1 MKEDVRATL
10 NDAFDPRMSVRQ
22 QLLDIQLH
30 QMPQNFAERWSQ
42 NLRFIVAADASNE
55 LDENALEG
63 ESLGYTLEE
72 SESSSS
78 SQASLTSELK
88 IIADENQGQLTLPPE
103 PIFQPKAT
111 CSCRQKRRFPREG
124 LSKLR
129 VTTKS
134 PAELPGCNHY
144 VAISYCWK
152 VQTEMK
158 PQYAV
163 QTEKG
168 MRNNKAR
175 SDILSRAI
183 KFAAYHGIR
192 LIWIDQECI
201 DQDDREDKEEGIQS
215 MDLVYQQATHA
226 LALLDARITSEAQ
239 GVAFVKAMTGQDF
252 ERHEF
257 VFAVE
262 IFQHISLDR
271 WLSRAWCF
279 QESAAAGESMRVLI
293 PCDADLLEDE
303 GLMKVPGELEVTLEG
318 LKQAAAW
325 LASWAESN
333 FETSIP
339 EDRTSNEN
347 LKARADQAF
356 ESLMEICP
364 TAYQLAHHNPHF
376 RFGCNAGEALH
387 LLRNRECKHL
397 PDRLAIL
404 ANICNFSVRLNT
416 NKLQQSEEVLGRQ
429 HSFSVCF
436 AVLAIMNGDISLL
449 AGSKEQ
455 REAEKVSKQPSGEA
469 SKCMDIP
476 AWIPAGHTLL
486 HNLPYREEFH
496 PKVFRLSSP
505 VISSAGLGLLGHL
518 WRMDQKVSLHGVQ
531 QRFASKWRDCRT
543 AMTSATDKTVS
554 DELYQSIAWSIL
566 RKLHAEGLMAVAESI
581 WHCIRPPTTSSP
593 RVECAEG
600 QQEVCADKK
609 PLPESGDSNEAI
621 HSKRSTFQL
630 HLLDII
636 KFEDYPHPLCSP
648 LQSTSSGFA
657 WIARRAV
664 EDGFLWFGRKRKS
677 SEPSKATTVEPGPE
691 DYCVVDCEGPIALLT
706 PHNDLLEMHPRPQM
720 ASEPICW
727 IVTETGRSSEHGE
740 ILHGIDLVR
749 GVWKTNKDA
758 PMQYVLE

>member
-1 MKEDVRATL
+1 MKEDVRATF
-10 NDAFDPRMSVRQ
+10 NDAFDPRISVRQ
-22 QLLDIQLH
+22 QLLDIRLH
-30 QMPQNFAERWSQ
+30 QMTQNFAERWSQ
-42 NLRFIVAADASNE
+42 NLRFIVAGDTTNE
-55 LDENALEG
+55 LDEYALEG
-63 ESLGYTLEE
+63 ESLGHTSEE

-88 IIADENQGQLTLPPE
+88 IIADENQGRLALPPE
-103 PIFQPKAT
+103 PIFQSKAT
-111 CSCRQKRRFPREG
+111 CYCRKKRRFPREG

-129 VTTKS
+129 ITTKS

-152 VQTEMK
+152 GQKEAK
-158 PQYAV
+158 PKYVV

-168 MRNNKAR
+168 MRNNIAP
-175 SDILSRAI
+175 SEILSRAI
-183 KFAAYHGIR
+183 KFAAYHGVR

-201 DQDDREDKEEGIQS
+201 VQDDREDKEEGIQS

-226 LALLDARITSEAQ
+226 LALLNARITSEAQ

-257 VFAVE
+257 VAAVE
-262 IFQHISLDR
+262 IFQHIASDR

-303 GLMKVPGELEVTLEG
+303 GLMKVPGELEVDLEG
-318 LKQAAAW
+318 LKYAAAW
-325 LASWAESN
+325 VAGWAKSD

-339 EDRTSNEN
+339 EDRTSNDN

-356 ESLMEICP
+356 GSLMEICP
-364 TAYQLAHHNPHF
+364 TAYQLAPRNPHF

-387 LLRNRECKHL
+387 LLRGRECSRL

-416 NKLQQSEEVLGRQ
+416 YNLQQSEKALGRQ
-429 HSFSVCF
+429 HSFSVCV
-436 AVLAIMNGDISLL
+436 AVLAIMNGDISLI
-449 AGSKEQ
+449 AGSKGQ
-455 REAEKVSKQPSGEA
+455 REAEKVPKQPSDEA

-476 AWIPAGHTLL
+476 AWIPAGHTHL
-486 HNLPYREEFH
+486 HNLPYLEEFH
-496 PKVFRLSSP
+496 PKVFRLSRP
-505 VISSAGLGLLGHL
+505 VISSAGLGLSGHL
-518 WRMDQKVSLHGVQ
+518 WRVDQKIILHGIQ

-543 AMTSATDKTVS
+543 AMTSATDRTVS
-554 DELYQSIAWSIL
+554 DELDQNIAWSIL
-566 RKLHAEGLMAVAESI
+566 RQLHAEGLMAVAESI
-581 WHCIRPPTTSSP
+581 WHCIRPLTKFGP

-600 QQEVCADKK
+600 QQEVCADNK
-609 PLPESGDSNEAI
+609 PLQDSGDSNEAI
-621 HSKRSTFQL
+621 HSKRDTFRL
-630 HLLDII
+630 HLLEII
-636 KFEDYPHPLCSP
+636 GFEDYPHPLCSP
-648 LQSTSSGFA
+648 LRLSGYA
-657 WIARRAV
+657 WIAKRAV
-664 EDGFLWFGRKRKS
+664 EDGFLWIGQKGKS
-677 SEPSKATTVEPGPE
+677 SERSKATTAEPGPE
-691 DYCVVDCEGPIALLT
+691 HYCVVDCEGPIAVLT
-706 PHNDLLEMHPRPQM
+706 PHNDLLEMHPRPRM

-740 ILHGIDLVR
+740 NLHGIDLVR
-749 GVWKTNKDA
+749 GVWNTKKDA